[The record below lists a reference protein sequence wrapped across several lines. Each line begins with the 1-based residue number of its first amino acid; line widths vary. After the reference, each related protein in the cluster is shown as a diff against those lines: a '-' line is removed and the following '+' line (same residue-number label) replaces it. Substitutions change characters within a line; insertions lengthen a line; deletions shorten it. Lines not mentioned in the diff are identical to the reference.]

1 MRTAADRST
10 STISPQMVITL
21 ELFRPDSW
29 SGHAARVLAA
39 AIRELC
45 NSATA
50 SFAYRRQRHGYRQE
64 FYPPMDPDLD
74 DACPRAPARTGL
86 SCALVGALALLS
98 TDAVGGAPTV
108 SELRAAFS
116 SRDAPRLAW
125 QDQSQLSIL
134 VAVAPDRLD
143 VSGTCRTGR
152 PVVISGRGMTSRRA
166 PTASRA
172 ATRRGSRP
180 RPRPIARSWRAKS
193 CSTGGSSRRATWYR
207 ARRGAARWSGPPIS
221 RPRSP
226 PRRPATVSSSRPAA
240 TTACA
245 SI

>member
-1 MRTAADRST
+1 
-10 STISPQMVITL
+10 
-21 ELFRPDSW
+21 
-29 SGHAARVLAA
+29 
-39 AIRELC
+39 
-45 NSATA
+45 
-50 SFAYRRQRHGYRQE
+50 
-64 FYPPMDPDLD
+64 MDPDLD

-116 SRDAPRLAW
+116 SCDAPRLAW

-152 PVVISGRGMTSRRA
+152 PVVISGRGMTEPARA
-166 PTASRA
+166 DCVASRYTARLEA
-172 ATRRGSRP
+172 A
-180 RPRPIARSWRAKS
+180 AA
-193 CSTGGSSRRATWYR
+193 AYR
-207 ARRGAARWSGPPIS
+207 EIVASQVMLDGWFLAARYVVPGVQGRSTLVGPPIS